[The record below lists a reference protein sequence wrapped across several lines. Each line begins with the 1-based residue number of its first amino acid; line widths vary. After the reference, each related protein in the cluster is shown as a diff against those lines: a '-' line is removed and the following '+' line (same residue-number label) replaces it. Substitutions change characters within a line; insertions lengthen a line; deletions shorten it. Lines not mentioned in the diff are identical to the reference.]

1 MVERESREIVI
12 DVVLELA
19 NLSVGGKVEEVCMI
33 GLCLHDQVGGIVRNP
48 RTIWDF

>member
-19 NLSVGGKVEEVCMI
+19 NLSVGGKAEEVCMI
-33 GLCLHDQVGGIVRNP
+33 GLCFGNVY
-48 RTIWDF
+48 TIKSEAS